1 MLKRWPVAIPK
12 AEIPKAVIPEVLAA
26 KPATPA
32 TLEVVQKGQ
41 R

>member
-1 MLKRWPVAIPK
+1 VA
-12 AEIPKAVIPEVLAA
+12 IPKAVIPKAVIPVVLAA

-32 TLEVVQKGQ
+32 TLEVVQEGQ